1 VVQSDLE
8 PGNDMK
14 LWGGRFSKEAD
25 QSIEAFTASL
35 PFDQRMAAWDIR
47 GSVAHAKMLGHVGIL
62 TAEEAAKIV
71 AGLEE
76 IAAEIASGAR
86 PPGAGEAEDIHSLVE
101 QRLRERIGP
110 LAGKLH
116 TARSRNDQVA
126 TDTRLYLMAEAEGVR
141 EGIRTLQEA
150 ILRHAEAHVE
160 TVLPG
165 LTHMQHAQPVVLA
178 HHLLAYFWM
187 LCRDRERLDDWQ
199 RRADLLPL
207 GSGALAGTPFPIDRE
222 FVARELGFGRVGENS
237 IDGVADRDFVIELAA
252 ALALLMT
259 HLSRLAEEVAL
270 WATREFGYLELDD
283 SVATGSSIMPQKKN
297 PDVAEL
303 VRGKGG
309 RVTGNLM
316 ALLMTM
322 KGLPLAYNSDMQED
336 KERVFDSIDTA
347 TGCLAAMTTLLAT
360 ARFRSDR
367 MRRATEGDFSTATD
381 LADYLVRQGL
391 PFREAHEVV
400 GRIVR
405 WCEEQSVT
413 LESLDNAR
421 LATFSEHFTGAPEG
435 IASVDASVRSR
446 TSAGGTAPDA
456 VRRQLTQARA
466 WLATQRGPG
475 GG

>member
-1 VVQSDLE
+1 V
-8 PGNDMK
+8 K

-25 QSIEAFTASL
+25 RSIEAFTASL
-35 PFDQRMAAWDIR
+35 PFDQRLAAWDIR
-47 GSVAHAKMLGHVGIL
+47 GSIAHARMLGHTGIL
-62 TAEEAAKIV
+62 TAEEAATIV
-71 AGLEE
+71 AGLEG
-76 IAAEIASGAR
+76 IAAEIEDGAR
-86 PPGAGEAEDIHSLVE
+86 PIAAGEAEDIHSLVE

-126 TDTRLYLMAEAEGVR
+126 TDTRLYLMAEADALR
-141 EGIRTLQEA
+141 EGIRSLQETL
-150 ILRHAEAHVE
+150 LRHAEAHVE

-165 LTHMQHAQPVVLA
+165 LTHMQHAQPIVLA

-187 LCRDRERLDDWQ
+187 LGRDRERLDDWQ
-199 RRADLLPL
+199 RRVEVLPL
-207 GSGALAGTPFPIDRE
+207 GSGALAGTPFPIDRD
-222 FVARELGFGRVGENS
+222 FVARELGFARVSENS

-283 SVATGSSIMPQKKN
+283 AVATGSSIMPQKKN

-303 VRGKGG
+303 ARGKSG

-316 ALLMTM
+316 SLLMTM

-336 KERVFDSIDTA
+336 KERIFDSVDTVK
-347 TGCLAAMTTLLAT
+347 GCLAALTTLLAT
-360 ARFRSDR
+360 ARFRTDR
-367 MRRATEGDFSTATD
+367 MRAATAGDFSTATD
-381 LADYLVRQGL
+381 LADYLVRQGV
-391 PFREAHEVV
+391 PFREAHEIV

-405 WCEEQSVT
+405 ACEDEGVA

-421 LATFSEHFTGAPEG
+421 LAAFSDRFAAAPEG

-446 TSAGGTAPDA
+446 TSPGGTAPDA
-456 VRRQLTQARA
+456 VRRQLEQAQA
-466 WLATQRGPG
+466 WLGERERR
-475 GG
+475 